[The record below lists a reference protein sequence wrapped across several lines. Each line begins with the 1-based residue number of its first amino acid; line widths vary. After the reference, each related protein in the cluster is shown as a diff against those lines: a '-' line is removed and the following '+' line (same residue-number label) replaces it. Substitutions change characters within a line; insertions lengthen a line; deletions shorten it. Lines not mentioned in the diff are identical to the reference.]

1 MRAVLQRVGEAS
13 IAIDGQVRGIIGA
26 GLMILLGVGEGDS
39 EDAARKLV
47 EKIVHLR
54 IFEDDAGKFN
64 RSLLDVDGSALIVSQ
79 FTLYADC
86 RKGRRPSF
94 TTAAKPEEAEALYEI
109 FCSLMRSH
117 GVKVETGVF
126 AARMDVRLN
135 NQGPVTILLDSE
147 NLR

>member
-13 IAIDGQVRGIIGA
+13 VTIDGQVQGVIGA
-26 GLMILLGVGEGDS
+26 GLMILLGVGEGDTG
-39 EDAARKLV
+39 DAARKLV

-64 RSLLDVDGSALIVSQ
+64 RALLDVDGSALIVSQ

-94 TTAAKPEEAEALYEI
+94 TAAAKPEDAEALYDI

-117 GVKVETGVF
+117 GVNVKTGVF
-126 AARMDVRLN
+126 AAMMDVRLN

-147 NLR
+147 DLG